1 MPSTKANGY
10 LRAGAQTWLEEC
22 SNPSLRRQMI
32 VAQKLSSE
40 QSNSL
45 GCPESR
51 FHRCSHSSL
60 AIGVMGLGFPAK
72 VALALSWATGRVTS
86 ELLGARG
93 VRLRHLEY

>member
-10 LRAGAQTWLEEC
+10 LRAGDETWLEQC
-22 SNPSLRRQMI
+22 SNPSLRRPMT
-32 VAQKLSSE
+32 VAQKLSPK

-51 FHRCSHSSL
+51 FHRGSHSSL

-72 VALALSWATGRVTS
+72 IASALSWATGRVTA
-86 ELLGARG
+86 ELLGVRG